1 LLVVARGK
9 RLSPDDKR
17 RKIMDEHDAK
27 SESPAH
33 DSGTGKGEEKSSME
47 GKEAGREDAGTTHAG
62 RPAGTS
68 TARDSTSINPDAE
81 NPIDPDSPN
90 MPAP

>member
-1 LLVVARGK
+1 M
-9 RLSPDDKR
+9 DEMDK
-17 RKIMDEHDAK
+17 EHDAK
-27 SESPAH
+27 SKSPAH
-33 DSGTGKGEEKSSME
+33 DWGTGKGEEKASTE
-47 GKEAGREDAGTTHAG
+47 GKESGRHEAGTTHAD

-81 NPIDPDSPN
+81 DPIDPNSPN